1 MFPRSVNL
9 GMCVMSVCVCVLVGS
24 VRAGE
29 GGGGSISNSVS
40 KSQPPT
46 VLLAIKC
53 MEV

>member
-29 GGGGSISNSVS
+29 GGG
-40 KSQPPT
+40 
-46 VLLAIKC
+46 VLLVTGSVK
-53 MEV
+53 VNPPLFSWP